1 MIKVSDKKHNV
12 RITQAEGDFYP
23 SSKPVLHIA
32 AEHVHL
38 IPLISDSIL
47 QANRC
52 IRRQK
57 S

>member
-12 RITQAEGDFYP
+12 PITQAEGDFYP